1 MVESNLTLLFDQRNE
16 MTIPLL
22 QTKLFIPSP
31 RGLISRPYL
40 IQRLEEG
47 RQATHALTLISSSAG
62 SGKTSLLCEWSAHS
76 RSQFAWFSIDSE
88 DNESVRFWMYLLA
101 ALQRAQPGFGQ
112 SAAQLLANP
121 QPIPIQTVLIS
132 LINELTDQAKPI
144 VLVLDDYHF
153 VSNGEIHD
161 GIAFL
166 LEHLPSH
173 VGLAISTRADPPLP
187 VFRLRAHNQLTE
199 IREADLR
206 FSADEAE
213 IFLRKV
219 MSLNL
224 TKDEIQALE
233 NRTEG
238 WIAGLQLAAL
248 AIRAPSPRES
258 HEFIAS
264 FTGGQEFILEYLAE
278 EVLARQSKPVQ
289 DFLIKTSIL
298 QRMCGPLCDALIL
311 GEVRTPVD
319 AASLARG
326 HAMLEYL
333 EHSNLFTFPQDPEHQ
348 WFRYHRLFADLLASR
363 LHSVMSHQD
372 INELHRRAADWLAQ
386 NDLTDEAIQ
395 HALEAKDY
403 EKAAAFIESVARS
416 MMFTGRVN
424 QLKSWLKAF
433 PEPILHAHLRLN
445 IYRVWID
452 YLQGICELSEQNL
465 QETDQLI
472 AALPPSPENDRL
484 KVELMVVLCRFV
496 SLLGNSARAIRMANE
511 ALSYLPE
518 DDLAS
523 RARAQS
529 ALSISYGIDG
539 QVEKAEQAFRECFRL
554 AEASNYYS
562 LAAHTTML
570 VAMGQANYGK
580 LRGPARDLQAV
591 LDMAD
596 RAGQRIFFPAGQ
608 AYIGLSNI
616 YLEWNDLQAAE
627 KYVEQGMAL
636 CQQGGLDGI
645 FYGLTIRSRLRQ
657 ARGDLQGALEDI
669 HTAEQ
674 TMNRKDHTTFSR
686 QVQIRIAMGDM
697 DGLRQL
703 EAALKAVLLTGPDRL
718 RIPIMF
724 NEILQVSQ
732 IRILLAYGEI
742 RQALQLMDE
751 LQVAAEAGG
760 RFGRL
765 IEVYLLRALALQR
778 QKQGK
783 ISVEAYDN
791 IWHALDL
798 AEPEGYVRL
807 FLDEGPEVVPL
818 LRAAEKDGA
827 APEQLKNYASRLL
840 DAFST
845 RSKPAASSAVVTVKM
860 GEPEGQPIHE
870 LLVEPLSKR
879 EVEILRLIGEGLSNQ
894 EISDLLVITLHTVK
908 KHSSNIF
915 EKLGVNSRTQAVA
928 RAHQLGLL

>member
-1 MVESNLTLLFDQRNE
+1 MIT
-16 MTIPLL
+16 PLL
-22 QTKLFIPSP
+22 QTKLFVPSP
-31 RGLISRPYL
+31 RGLISRPHL
-40 IQRLEEG
+40 VQRLEEG
-47 RQATHALTLISSSAG
+47 RRAAHALTLISSSAG
-62 SGKTSLLCEWSAHS
+62 SGKTSLLSEWSAHS
-76 RSQFAWFSIDSE
+76 RSLFAWFSVDSE
-88 DNESVRFWMYLLA
+88 DNDSVRFWTYLIA
-101 ALQRAQPGFGQ
+101 ALQRPQPGFSQ
-112 SAAQLLANP
+112 SASQLLGSP
-121 QPIPIQTVLIS
+121 QTIPIQTILIS
-132 LINELTDQAKPI
+132 FINELADHTRPI
-144 VLVLDDYHF
+144 VLVLDDYH
-153 VSNGEIHD
+153 VISNDEIHN

-206 FSADEAE
+206 FSTNEAE

-248 AIRAPSPRES
+248 ALRAPSPREP

-264 FTGGQEFILEYLAE
+264 FTGSQEFILEYLAE
-278 EVLARQSKPVQ
+278 EVLAGQSKPVQ
-289 DFLIKTSIL
+289 EFLIRTSIL
-298 QRMCGPLCDALIL
+298 QRMCGPLCDALIH
-311 GEVRTPVD
+311 GEARTPID
-319 AASLARG
+319 ATPLAHG

-333 EHSNLFTFPQDPEHQ
+333 EHSNLFTFPQDPEHK

-363 LHSVMSHQD
+363 LHSVLSDQD
-372 INELHRRAADWLAQ
+372 INELHRNAADWLAQ
-386 NDLTDEAIQ
+386 NNLVDEAIQ

-433 PEPILHAHLRLN
+433 PEPTLHANLRLN

-511 ALSYLPE
+511 ALSYLPD

-529 ALSISYGIDG
+529 ALSIAYGIDG
-539 QVEKAEQAFRECFRL
+539 QVEKADQAFRECFRL
-554 AEASNYYS
+554 AQASKYYS

-570 VAMGQANYGK
+570 VAIGMANYGK
-580 LRGPARDLQAV
+580 LRAPASDLQAV
-591 LDMAD
+591 LDMASD
-596 RAGQRIFFPAGQ
+596 AGQKVFYPAGQ
-608 AYIGLSNI
+608 AYIGLASI
-616 YLEWNDLQAAE
+616 YLEWNDLQTAE
-627 KYVEQGMAL
+627 KYVEQGMEL
-636 CQQGGLDGI
+636 CRQGGLDGI

-657 ARGDLQGALEDI
+657 ARGDLQGALDDI
-669 HTAEQ
+669 LTAEQ
-674 TMNRKDHTTFSR
+674 TLNRKDQTTFSR

-703 EAALKAVLLTGPDRL
+703 EAALMALLQTGPGRL
-718 RIPIMF
+718 RIPTMF
-724 NEILQVSQ
+724 FEIVKVSQ
-732 IRILLAYGEI
+732 IRILLAYGETG
-742 RQALQLMDE
+742 QALQLIDE
-751 LQVAAEAGG
+751 LQAAAEPGR

-765 IEVYLLRALALQR
+765 IDVYLLRAVALQR
-778 QKQGK
+778 QNRGK
-783 ISVEAYDN
+783 IHNLSLEN
-791 IWHALDL
+791 MRHALDL
-798 AEPEGYVRL
+798 AEPEGYTRV
-807 FLDEGPEVVPL
+807 FLDEGPEAAFL
-818 LRAAEKDGA
+818 LRAVEQDEAT
-827 APEQLKNYASRLL
+827 PERLKKYAVTLL
-840 DAFST
+840 DAIAQETKS
-845 RSKPAASSAVVTVKM
+845 AASPASVNRKM
-860 GEPEGQPIHE
+860 GGPEGQPIQE
-870 LLVEPLSKR
+870 GLVEPLSKR

-894 EISDLLVITLHTVK
+894 EISDRLVITLHTVK